1 MAPLCPRR
9 LFFSLIP
16 HFVRRDGRTVNL
28 LNALSAPL
36 TEQLTRARDGKK
48 AIISPSGEGEQK
60 GDHSLTTITELKKK
74 FLLFLQSRTLR

>member
-9 LFFSLIP
+9 LGFLFIL
-16 HFVRRDGRTVNL
+16 HFVRGDGWTRTVNL

-48 AIISPSGEGEQK
+48 EIISPSGEGEQK
-60 GDHSLTTITELKKK
+60 GDHSLTAITELKKVLA
-74 FLLFLQSRTLR
+74 LLAK